1 MSIELKNIK
10 EEKQRLDQRL
20 AERAKKYREL
30 EYNEQRNERQTSKQR
45 DDIARLEAE
54 LNKSKE
60 QAVRI
65 ISENEALNKEKLQ
78 DKERIV
84 RLEMDQELM
93 VKTINKIEAKLAK
106 FCKQISRVENLDQK
120 YASLSR
126 VVEEHKQISEASEQ
140 DA

>member
-1 MSIELKNIK
+1 M
-10 EEKQRLDQRL
+10 
-20 AERAKKYREL
+20 
-30 EYNEQRNERQTSKQR
+30 EYNEQRNERQTSKQI

-60 QAVRI
+60 QAVGI
-65 ISENEALNKEKLQ
+65 ISENEALNKEKLK

-93 VKTINKIEAKLAK
+93 IKTINKIEAKLAK
-106 FCKQISRVENLDQK
+106 FCKQISRVENLDKK

-126 VVEEHKQISEASEQ
+126 IVEEHEQMSEE
-140 DA
+140 